1 MEQLRVF
8 SCPFK
13 DFSVKTRKLWSF
25 LKYCQVCL
33 WFWVNIYLWNLEQSA
48 RPFLQI
54 SYLYQ
59 MIVSVIND
67 AMFRNI
73 YFLATKLWYLF
84 YWTKVGLWRQKFH
97 RRNSVTLFH
106 GGKNCSVYQMNFVI
120 TYRSV
125 TGTCCLA
132 VSCYFLSFSQ
142 DGYIQKII
150 PRIQIILDGILQIIF
165 KRIHVWIWY

>member
-1 MEQLRVF
+1 MRLFKKKLNSLLNMVKYDKPLKLFIKHTAWKIMSRKFWFSLSLLRNYLCGIMEQLRVF

-84 YWTKVGLWRQKFH
+84 YWTKVGL
-97 RRNSVTLFH
+97 
-106 GGKNCSVYQMNFVI
+106 
-120 TYRSV
+120 
-125 TGTCCLA
+125 
-132 VSCYFLSFSQ
+132 
-142 DGYIQKII
+142 
-150 PRIQIILDGILQIIF
+150 
-165 KRIHVWIWY
+165 